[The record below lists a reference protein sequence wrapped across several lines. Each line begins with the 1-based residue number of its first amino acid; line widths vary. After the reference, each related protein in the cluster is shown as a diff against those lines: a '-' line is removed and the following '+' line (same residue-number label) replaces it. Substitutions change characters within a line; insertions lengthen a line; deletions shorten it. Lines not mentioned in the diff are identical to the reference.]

1 MLGSTVSSAHP
12 TRPRP
17 CSKAD
22 LSPKPGR
29 GLSPSLSPKAS
40 PSVLGGRGKRIGAT
54 ILSSAKPASQP
65 ACLALSGPHRGKN
78 KSHAPARIKEGSRVS
93 VRSGVLSRRVGRE
106 ASHGDGELW
115 ATTELWT
122 PRKREKKR
130 KIWDRAKDAERWRPV
145 ARLPAARGGQGRG
158 TGAGPG
164 QARRGQGSAAALSGQ
179 GLPLA

>member
-1 MLGSTVSSAHP
+1 MLVSTVSSAHP
-12 TRPRP
+12 TRPGS
-17 CSKAD
+17 CSKAG

-40 PSVLGGRGKRIGAT
+40 PSVLGGRGKRRGAT

-115 ATTELWT
+115 ATTELWA
-122 PRKREKKR
+122 PRKREKR
-130 KIWDRAKDAERWRPV
+130 KTWDRAKDAQRRRPV
-145 ARLPAARGGQGRG
+145 ARLPAAQGSQGRG
-158 TGAGPG
+158 PGAGPG
-164 QARRGQGSAAALSGQ
+164 KARRGQGSAAALSGQ